1 MIKNK
6 PLLISPIL
14 KSLSKFRKLRYKK
27 VIQNSEFEYGIKI
40 SNGDVIFEGGIIKDI
55 EMIPFKSNIN
65 FKRISER
72 ISMIPKL
79 NPGDIHE
86 IWFERISSPISG
98 PFWLNFNLETKDE
111 IIPFQEGIYFIIKD
125 RHSLQQEIT
134 NILLIILTII
144 TIGISIWRLLL

>member
-1 MIKNK
+1 
-6 PLLISPIL
+6 
-14 KSLSKFRKLRYKK
+14 
-27 VIQNSEFEYGIKI
+27 
-40 SNGDVIFEGGIIKDI
+40 
-55 EMIPFKSNIN
+55 
-65 FKRISER
+65 
-72 ISMIPKL
+72 MIPKL